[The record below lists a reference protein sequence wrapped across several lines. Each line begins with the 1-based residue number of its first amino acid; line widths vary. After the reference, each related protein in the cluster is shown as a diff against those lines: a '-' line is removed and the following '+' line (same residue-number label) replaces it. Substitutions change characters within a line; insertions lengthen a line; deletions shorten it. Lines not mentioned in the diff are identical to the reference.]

1 MSKIKISKRERE
13 IAVNFMHWTMSGDCI
28 WECTDDDQ
36 WELIE
41 CYGDMKDAGEK
52 TIDENQWDLI
62 ECYGDREDAGKK
74 TTDELF
80 DIYLESWKEHLERLQ
95 GPVNNSGLSPL
106 SKEVEEIL
114 KGPIRN
120 PCEYCGEKHLDYA
133 CDSQIES
140 IKKNTT

>member
-28 WECTDDDQ
+28 WECTDEDQ
-36 WELIE
+36 WELIDG
-41 CYGDMKDAGEK
+41 YGGKDEGM
-52 TIDENQWDLI
+52 
-62 ECYGDREDAGKK
+62 K

-80 DIYLESWKEHLERLQ
+80 DIYLESWKEHLEGLQKVDELGGPRL
-95 GPVNNSGLSPL
+95 PL

-114 KGPIRN
+114 KAPIRN

-140 IKKNTT
+140 IKKQYNIN